1 MRHTWH
7 LTYCGR
13 FLFLGDEPMNLLRSG
28 LTILHAIA
36 LGICTLAVMAGSAHA
51 QILGS
56 AYFVSEAQSQNAV
69 IGFPHGA
76 ANATFSVPNGPI
88 NFTSAPG
95 YTLSQF
101 LLSNPGTSILTG
113 SAGDLSR
120 ALDTA
125 AGGTMLE
132 LTGQV
137 SVINGQTFT
146 VQHDD
151 GLQLMVGG
159 LLVVNVPGP
168 TAPVV
173 TTVTYTGP
181 TGTFAFDLVYG
192 ECCGAPAVLATS
204 LPLQAAPAVPEPET
218 YAMLLAGLGL
228 MGFVARRRK
237 QRAA

>member
-1 MRHTWH
+1 MK
-7 LTYCGR
+7 
-13 FLFLGDEPMNLLRSG
+13 LFRSDLSVILRAITLGL
-28 LTILHAIA
+28 
-36 LGICTLAVMAGSAHA
+36 CTLGAMVGSAQA

-56 AYFVSEAQSQNAV
+56 AYFVSEAESQNAV
-69 IGFPHGA
+69 IGFAHGA
-76 ANATFSVPNGPI
+76 ANATFSSPNGPI

-95 YTLSQF
+95 YTLQQF
-101 LLSNPGTSILTG
+101 LLSNPGTIILTG

-132 LTGQV
+132 FTGQV
-137 SVINGQTFT
+137 SVVNGQTFT

-151 GLQLMVGG
+151 GLQLLIGG

-181 TGTFAFDLVYG
+181 TGNFGFDLVYG

-204 LPLQAAPAVPEPET
+204 LPLQAAVPEPES

-228 MGFVARRRK
+228 MGFLARRRK
-237 QRAA
+237 QKTA

>member
-1 MRHTWH
+1 
-7 LTYCGR
+7 
-13 FLFLGDEPMNLLRSG
+13 MNLFRLG
-28 LTILHAIA
+28 LTKILYTTA
-36 LGICTLAVMAGSAHA
+36 LGICTLGVMAGSAHA
-51 QILGS
+51 QILRS

-95 YTLSQF
+95 YSLSQF
-101 LLSNPGTSILTG
+101 LLSNPGTIILTG
-113 SAGDLSR
+113 SAGDLAR
-120 ALDTA
+120 ALDNA
-125 AGGTMLE
+125 DGGTMLE

-137 SVINGQTFT
+137 SVVNGQTFT
-146 VQHDD
+146 VNHDD
-151 GLQLMVGG
+151 GLQLLIGG
-159 LLVVNVPGP
+159 ILVVNTPGP
-168 TAPVV
+168 TAPVT

-218 YAMLLAGLGL
+218 YAMLLVGLGL